1 MEYDKTYKSFMS
13 YVDKCRELIKNTFF
27 TYDDAYNLHYGS
39 IEKLDINDIVRNH
52 RLKMIDIKLEHS
64 MRMIEQIIKINNNLC
79 LRIDLGTIIKIATLY
94 HDIGRI
100 GQATWCNTF
109 SDDIYRK
116 KNMPFSNH
124 GEEGYDIF
132 LNNKFNVYD
141 KYVPVVGKVILHHL
155 DYQSI
160 PNLNYRFDSELSN
173 IGIDN
178 ILTGKF
184 ELNELELQI
193 VSLIVQLVADV
204 DKSDILYQHLSD
216 DFGMIREY
224 VYDYSK
230 DSLDNIS
237 RKWGVSKEEIVN
249 FNKIDERSYTPKNIK
264 VPVLNMPLSKLEV
277 PNYMKGMFYSNSW
290 PELKLLI
297 QDKNWNF
304 ITVLWWR
311 ISFFLNSI
319 VFTSTLINIEES
331 KLLEQI
337 YNKIPDRFKVL
348 VCDAFEYANDVLV
361 NDRIQKNHGK
371 IYLKK

>member
-1 MEYDKTYKSFMS
+1 MEYNKTYDS
-13 YVDKCRELIKNTFF
+13 YIAYIDKCRELIKSSFF
-27 TYDDAYNLHYGS
+27 TCNDVDNLHYNS
-39 IEKLDINDIVRNH
+39 IENMEINDIVRNH

-64 MRMIEQIIKINNNLC
+64 LRMIEQIININNNLC
-79 LRIDLGTIIKIATLY
+79 LKLDLGLVIKVATLY

-100 GQATWCNTF
+100 SQATWCNTF
-109 SDDIYRK
+109 SDDVYRK
-116 KNMPFSNH
+116 MNMPFSNH
-124 GEEGYDIF
+124 GEEGYNIF
-132 LNNKFNVYD
+132 LNNEFNVDD
-141 KYVPVVGKVILHHL
+141 KYVPVVGAVILHHL
-155 DYQSI
+155 DYERI
-160 PNLNYRFDSELSN
+160 PNLNYRFDGDLSN
-173 IGIDN
+173 INIGD

-184 ELNELELQI
+184 ELNDLELQI

-204 DKSDILYQHLSD
+204 DKSDILYQHLLD
-216 DFGMIREY
+216 DFGMIRDY

-237 RKWGVSKEEIVN
+237 KKWGVSKEEIIY
-249 FNKIDERSYTPKNIK
+249 FNKIDESSYILKNIK
-264 VPVLNMPLSKLEV
+264 IPVLNMPLSKLEV
-277 PNYMKGMFYSNSW
+277 PDYMKEMFYNNSW

-319 VFTSTLINIEES
+319 MFTSTLINIEES

-348 VCDAFEYANDVLV
+348 VSDAFEYANSVLV
-361 NDRIQKNHGK
+361 NDRILKNKGK